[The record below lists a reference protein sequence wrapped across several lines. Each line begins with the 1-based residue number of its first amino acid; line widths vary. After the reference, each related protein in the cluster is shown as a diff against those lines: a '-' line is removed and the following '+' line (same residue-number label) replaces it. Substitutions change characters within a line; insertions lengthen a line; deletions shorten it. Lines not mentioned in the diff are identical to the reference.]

1 MKHMRPKIDI
11 KNKLIVV
18 VGPTASGKSELA
30 IRIAKKI
37 GGEIISADSRQIYRG
52 LDIGSGKVEG
62 KWKTIGKNKVF
73 VYKDIP
79 HYLIDEVSPRTQ
91 HTVAKFQKKARKT
104 IANIIKQGKTPVICG
119 GTGHWADAVVFGQA
133 LPEVKPDSKLRA
145 KLSKL
150 TTPNLFKLLQNLDPG
165 RAAEIDSQNPRRL
178 MRALEIVMS
187 TGKPIPK
194 TEQNPEVYGNFEVE
208 WIGLNPGMDFLEK
221 KIKKRL
227 TERFKQGMI
236 KEVEALR
243 KNGLSWK
250 RLEAFGLEY
259 KFCALYLQDKITK
272 DELETQLFTA
282 IRQYA
287 KRQMT
292 WFKRNKNIRWYADA
306 KDVKKF

>member
-1 MKHMRPKIDI
+1 MKSEITP
-11 KNKLIVV
+11 KNKIIVV

-30 IRIAKKI
+30 VKIAKKI
-37 GGEIISADSRQIYRG
+37 GGEIISADSRQIYKG

-62 KWKTIGKNKVF
+62 TWKNGVF
-73 VYKDIP
+73 IYKGVP
-79 HYLIDEVSPRTQ
+79 HYLINEVSPRTQ

-104 IANIIKQGKTPVICG
+104 IADIIKRGKVPVICG
-119 GTGHWADAVVFGQA
+119 GTGHWADSVIFGQA
-133 LPEVKPDSKLRA
+133 LPEVKPDAKLRA

-165 RAAEIDSQNPRRL
+165 RAAEIDEKNPRRL
-178 MRALEIVMS
+178 VRALEIVMS
-187 TGKPIPK
+187 TGKPVPK
-194 TEQNPEVYGNFEVE
+194 ANQNPEVYGNFTVE
-208 WIGLNPGMDFLEK
+208 WIGLNPGMEVLEK

-227 TERFKQGMI
+227 HERFKQGMI
-236 KEVEALR
+236 KEVAALR
-243 KNGLSWK
+243 KSGLSWK

-259 KFCALYLQDKITK
+259 KFCALYLQNKINK
-272 DELETQLFTA
+272 EELETQLFTA

-306 KDVKKF
+306 KTIKKF